1 MNRQLYRQC
10 TSVPSLNYSVQCTS
24 VQSLNYSAVCT
35 LYRQQWIAWEPEQ
48 GFCQRQGLVDCCM
61 ILHSSIHFMYDTNMK
76 NWMSVSHSILAD
88 LGHSHHTLIAY
99 CRPPYSRIWGRQCCL
114 SNHTSSQTQ
123 VHHKSKQPLPE
134 NSSVLCCVSLFGS
147 IALEEASSWEYFDD
161 QLLTSKKA
169 CYMWVFRSPMWENTI
184 KHWLH
189 FFSRKCLQCQSQFPS
204 CTLAALAMSTDH
216 LSN

>member
-1 MNRQLYRQC
+1 MSLWCIVIVPSFLICHLYIVRQSVAISGALLYFQMTLSVHTYKKNSGTTMNRQLYRQC

-35 LYRQQWIAWEPEQ
+35 LCRQQWIAWEPEQ

-114 SNHTSSQTQ
+114 TNHTSSQTQ
-123 VHHKSKQPLPE
+123 VPPQVKTAPAWK
-134 NSSVLCCVSLFGS
+134 
-147 IALEEASSWEYFDD
+147 
-161 QLLTSKKA
+161 
-169 CYMWVFRSPMWENTI
+169 
-184 KHWLH
+184 
-189 FFSRKCLQCQSQFPS
+189 
-204 CTLAALAMSTDH
+204 
-216 LSN
+216 